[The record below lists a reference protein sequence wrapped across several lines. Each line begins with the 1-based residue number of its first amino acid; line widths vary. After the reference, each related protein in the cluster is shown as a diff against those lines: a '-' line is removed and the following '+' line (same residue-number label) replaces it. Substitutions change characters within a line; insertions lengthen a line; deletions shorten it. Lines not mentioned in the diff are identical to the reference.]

1 MIRNLFKNFPLGI
14 IILLIII
21 FTYYIYEIFFGMY
34 SFNEIKKLESKKE
47 IISIENNLQ
56 IEKNKNLESELE
68 SLTYDEDALEGYA
81 RQELGLIKEG
91 EVIIEIENDG

>member
-1 MIRNLFKNFPLGI
+1 MIRNLFNNFPLGI

-91 EVIIEIENDG
+91 EVIIEIEND

>member
-1 MIRNLFKNFPLGI
+1 MIQNLFKNFPLGI

-34 SFNEIKKLESKKE
+34 SFIEIKKLESKKE

-91 EVIIEIENDG
+91 EIIIEIEND

>member
-56 IEKNKNLESELE
+56 IEKNKNLERELE

-91 EVIIEIENDG
+91 EIIIEIEND

>member
-68 SLTYDEDALEGYA
+68 TLTYDEDALEGYA

-91 EVIIEIENDG
+91 EIIIEIEND

>member
-81 RQELGLIKEG
+81 RQELGLIKKG
-91 EVIIEIENDG
+91 EIIIEIEND

>member
-91 EVIIEIENDG
+91 EIIIEIEND

>member
-47 IISIENNLQ
+47 IISIENKLQ

-91 EVIIEIENDG
+91 EIIIEIEND

>member
-1 MIRNLFKNFPLGI
+1 MIRNLFKNLPFGI
-14 IILLIII
+14 IILLIIVFI
-21 FTYYIYEIFFGMY
+21 YYIYEIFFGMY

-68 SLTYDEDALEGYA
+68 SLTYDEDALESYA

-91 EVIIEIENDG
+91 EVIIEIEND

>member
-21 FTYYIYEIFFGMY
+21 FIYYVYEIFFGMY

-91 EVIIEIENDG
+91 EIIIEIEND

>member
-1 MIRNLFKNFPLGI
+1 MIRNLFKNFALGI

-91 EVIIEIENDG
+91 EVIIEIEND

>member
-21 FTYYIYEIFFGMY
+21 FTYYIYEIFFGIY

-47 IISIENNLQ
+47 IISKENNLQ

-91 EVIIEIENDG
+91 EIIIEIEND

>member
-1 MIRNLFKNFPLGI
+1 MIQNLFKNFPLGI

-56 IEKNKNLESELE
+56 IEKIKNLESELD

-91 EVIIEIENDG
+91 EIIIEIENA

>member
-1 MIRNLFKNFPLGI
+1 MIRNLFKNLPFGI
-14 IILLIII
+14 IILLIIVFI
-21 FTYYIYEIFFGMY
+21 YYIYEIFFGMY

-91 EVIIEIENDG
+91 EVIIEIEND

>member
-1 MIRNLFKNFPLGI
+1 MIRNLFKNLPFGL
-14 IILLIII
+14 IILLVIVFI
-21 FTYYIYEIFFGMY
+21 YYIYEIFFGMY
-34 SFNEIKKLESKKE
+34 SFSEIKKLESKKE
-47 IISIENNLQ
+47 TLFTENNIR

-91 EVIIEIENDG
+91 EIIIEIEND

>member
-21 FTYYIYEIFFGMY
+21 FSYYIYEIFFGMY

-91 EVIIEIENDG
+91 EIIIEIEND

>member
-21 FTYYIYEIFFGMY
+21 FTYYIYEIFFGLY

-91 EVIIEIENDG
+91 EVIIEIEND

>member
-14 IILLIII
+14 LILLIII

-91 EVIIEIENDG
+91 EIIIEIEND

>member
-21 FTYYIYEIFFGMY
+21 FSYYIYEIFFGMY

-68 SLTYDEDALEGYA
+68 SQTYDEDALEGYA

-91 EVIIEIENDG
+91 EVIIEIEND

>member
-1 MIRNLFKNFPLGI
+1 MIRNLRKNLPFGI
-14 IILLIII
+14 IILLIIVFI
-21 FTYYIYEIFFGMY
+21 YYIYEIFFGMY
-34 SFNEIKKLESKKE
+34 SFTEIKKLESKKE
-47 IISIENNLQ
+47 TLLIENNIQ

-91 EVIIEIENDG
+91 EIIIEIEND

>member
-1 MIRNLFKNFPLGI
+1 MIRNLFKNLPFGI
-14 IILLIII
+14 IILLILVFI
-21 FTYYIYEIFFGMY
+21 YYIYEIFFGMY
-34 SFNEIKKLESKKE
+34 SFTEIKKLESKKE
-47 IISIENNLQ
+47 TLLIENNIQ

-91 EVIIEIENDG
+91 EIIIEIEND

>member
-1 MIRNLFKNFPLGI
+1 MIRNLFKKLPFGI
-14 IILLIII
+14 IILLIIVFI
-21 FTYYIYEIFFGMY
+21 YYIYEIFFGMY
-34 SFNEIKKLESKKE
+34 SFTEIKKLESKKE
-47 IISIENNLQ
+47 TLLIENNIQ

-91 EVIIEIENDG
+91 EIIIEIEND

>member
-1 MIRNLFKNFPLGI
+1 MIPNLFKNFPLGI
-14 IILLIII
+14 LILLIII
-21 FTYYIYEIFFGMY
+21 FSYYIYEIFFGMY

-91 EVIIEIENDG
+91 EVIIEIEND

>member
-1 MIRNLFKNFPLGI
+1 MIRNLFKNLPFGI
-14 IILLIII
+14 LILLIIVFI
-21 FTYYIYEIFFGMY
+21 YYIYEIFFGMY
-34 SFNEIKKLESKKE
+34 SFTEIKKLESKKE
-47 IISIENNLQ
+47 TLFIDNNIQ

-91 EVIIEIENDG
+91 EIIIEIEND

>member
-14 IILLIII
+14 IILLIVI

-91 EVIIEIENDG
+91 EVIIEIEND

>member
-91 EVIIEIENDG
+91 EVIIEIEND